1 MRRQA
6 HNVRLLDGA
15 HHTSLL
21 VHDLRRPPPA
31 TARGERTSPHG
42 EGEPAARDPGK
53 QRPRRDPPLC
63 DQGERGV
70 RDDGTCERDFPN
82 EWVLHVAIVTS
93 PASGYSTI
101 GLARLPHRVGTPR
114 QALNT
119 CEARARGPPPIGM
132 PRISPTYARMSM
144 RPSFRDGRGGPRLF
158 SGSDLLARADLDTAL
173 FRNFPA
179 MANSF
184 R

>member
-31 TARGERTSPHG
+31 TAHRERTSPHG

-70 RDDGTCERDFPN
+70 RDDGTCERDFPS
-82 EWVLHVAIVTS
+82 EWVLHVASVTS

-101 GLARLPHRVGTPR
+101 GLARLPQRVRNVWVLRGRPST
-114 QALNT
+114 
-119 CEARARGPPPIGM
+119 RARQGLGARLPSGYLEFPRRTPGEQAALLSGRPRRPPFI
-132 PRISPTYARMSM
+132 
-144 RPSFRDGRGGPRLF
+144 
-158 SGSDLLARADLDTAL
+158 
-173 FRNFPA
+173 
-179 MANSF
+179 
-184 R
+184 